1 MKFDLMIISQNKWY
15 SESGLMQSCLILSS
29 AHCDQIAYHL
39 LNIKVVTIKHPVK
52 VIKLT
57 KIDQV
62 NEVISYHLVITFQID
77 YIKY

>member
-29 AHCDQIAYHL
+29 AHCDHIAYHL